1 MDTLNMKIVRVSRC
15 AKNVGSLVDTEP
27 RSKGLTDS
35 PRASIFA
42 LSISTYRNA
51 RPNSFIRAWPSPP
64 SFYCA
69 TILFVEKIPLNK
81 NTGGMIFRL

>member
-1 MDTLNMKIVRVSRC
+1 MDTLNMKIVRRVSRC
-15 AKNVGSLVDTEP
+15 AKNLVDTEP